1 MRKTARCQDKGAVAK
16 AREIAARAA
25 AGVSAD
31 AADIWKEFRRT
42 GSAKLREQ
50 LIRQYM
56 PVVRAVSA
64 RLAAELPCTV
74 DPDDL
79 ISAGTFGL
87 MDAIDRYDADLGTRF
102 ETYCSVRIR
111 GAIVDEL
118 RQLNWV
124 PRMQCTRAAKVDVA
138 IAALLGELGRPP
150 TPREIAKRA
159 GLNVREVQ
167 NASKGPNKHVSLT
180 SFPGGDEGGG
190 IRHIDVI
197 EAAGLLDP
205 AALFQEKE
213 RRALLDCEVR
223 KLPKAE
229 RLLVILYYYEEF
241 TMKQIGEVLNV
252 TESRVCQMHAEVLS
266 LLQQRLAEL
275 NEAGTES
282 N

>member
-1 MRKTARCQDKGAVAK
+1 MGKTARGRSRGAGVK
-16 AREIAARAA
+16 ARGMAAMP
-25 AGVSAD
+25 AGTAEV
-31 AADIWKEFRRT
+31 WKEFGRT
-42 GSAKLREQ
+42 GSVKLRGQ
-50 LIRQYM
+50 LIQQYM
-56 PVVRAVSA
+56 PVVRAVAA
-64 RLAAELPCTV
+64 RLAAELPNTV

-87 MDAIDRYDADLGTRF
+87 MDAIDRYDPALGTRF

-111 GAIVDEL
+111 GAILDEL

-138 IAALLGELGRPP
+138 MAALRGELGRAP
-150 TPREIAKRA
+150 TPGEIAKKA
-159 GLNVREVQ
+159 GLKVRDVQ

-180 SFPGGDEGGG
+180 SVPRGDDADG

-205 AALFQEKE
+205 AALIQEKE
-213 RRALLDCEVR
+213 RRSLLDREVR
-223 KLPKAE
+223 RLPKPE
-229 RLLVILYYYEEF
+229 RLLVILYYYEEL

-252 TESRVCQMHAEVLS
+252 TESRVCQMHAEILS

-275 NEAGTES
+275 NEAGAET